1 MKRSPAAS
9 EGGGVLEAPLHLHT
23 ADEQFQEAV
32 DPSYWPR
39 AMGLRVVIAICYVV
53 LVPAGLLP
61 MSNGWW
67 AISGG
72 TLLVYAIVMLAWFWR
87 SGINR
92 FHVQASP
99 YTDTL
104 VVSLAIIALAQ
115 PELPIWMGYFL
126 IIPGLANY
134 HSTRY
139 VLGFSAWSIVNCWAA
154 FAGVALFRGGGF
166 QWQLATIIS
175 FMAVFTSLN
184 ADIIAASNRK
194 LRGLVREASLTD
206 PLTGLDNRRRFR
218 QILDSHGV
226 HETEPLAVLMYDV
239 DNFKQIN
246 ETLGHVHAD
255 TILVRVGAELR
266 ASFRGADTVARY
278 GGDEMIVLAHISGVE
293 EAVAIAQRSI
303 DRVREVAGVTLSA
316 GVAVYPLTS
325 PTLEAA
331 VREADD
337 ALRLAKRSGKA
348 RVMMLE
354 RGAA

>member
-1 MKRSPAAS
+1 MKRFSATSEAS
-9 EGGGVLEAPLHLHT
+9 GALQAPPHLHA

-39 AMGLRVVIAICYVV
+39 VMGLRVIIAICYVV
-53 LVPAGLLP
+53 LVPVGLLP
-61 MSNGWW
+61 MSNAWW

-72 TLLVYAIVMLAWFWR
+72 TLLLYTVVMLVWYWR
-87 SGINR
+87 SGINW

-104 VVSLAIIALAQ
+104 VVSLAIIALAR
-115 PELPIWMGYFL
+115 PELPIWMGFFL

-139 VLGFSAWSIVNCWAA
+139 VLRFSAWSIVNCWIA
-154 FAGVALFRGGGF
+154 FGGVALLRGGDF
-166 QWQLATIIS
+166 QWQFATIIS
-175 FMAVFTSLN
+175 FMAVFVALN
-184 ADIIAASNRK
+184 ADIISTSNRR

-206 PLTGLDNRRRFR
+206 PLTGLDNRRRFQR
-218 QILDSHGV
+218 ILDSHGV
-226 HETEPLAVLMYDV
+226 HETQPLAVLMYDV
-239 DNFKQIN
+239 DNFKQVN
-246 ETLGHVHAD
+246 ETMGHVHAD
-255 TILVRVGAELR
+255 TILVGVAAELR
-266 ASFRGADTVARY
+266 SSFRGADTVARY
-278 GGDEMIVLAHISGVE
+278 GGDEMIVLAHVTGID
-293 EAVAIAQRSI
+293 EAMALAERSI
-303 DRVREVAGVTLSA
+303 ARVQEASGVTLSA

-337 ALRLAKRSGKA
+337 ALGRAKRAGKA
-348 RVMMLE
+348 RVAMLE

>member
-1 MKRSPAAS
+1 MRRPATIT
-9 EGGGVLEAPLHLHT
+9 EAAGALNPPAH
-23 ADEQFQEAV
+23 ARAGEERFQEAV
-32 DPSYWPR
+32 DPGYWPR
-39 AMGLRVVIAICYVV
+39 AMGLRVVIAICYVA

-61 MSNGWW
+61 MSNAWW
-67 AISGG
+67 ALSGG
-72 TLLVYAIVMLAWFWR
+72 TLLVYSVVLLAWFLR
-87 SGINR
+87 SGVNW

-104 VVSLAIIALAQ
+104 IVSLAIVALAE

-139 VLGFSAWSIVNCWAA
+139 VLGFSLWSIVNCWAA
-154 FAGVALFRGGGF
+154 FACVTLFRGDGF
-166 QWQLATIIS
+166 QWQFATIIT
-175 FMAVFTSLN
+175 FMAVFTALN
-184 ADIIAASNRK
+184 ADIISASNRK

-218 QILDSHGV
+218 QILDAHGV
-226 HETEPLAVLMYDV
+226 HETQPLAVLMYDL

-255 TILVRVGAELR
+255 TILVSVAAELR

-278 GGDEMIVLAHISGVE
+278 GGDEMIVLAHVAGAE
-293 EAVAIAQRSI
+293 EAIEIAERSI
-303 DRVREVAGVTLSA
+303 ARVEKVSGVTLSV

-325 PTLEAA
+325 ATLEAA

-337 ALRLAKRSGKA
+337 ALLSAKRHGKA
-348 RVMMLE
+348 RVMMLN
-354 RGAA
+354 RDAA